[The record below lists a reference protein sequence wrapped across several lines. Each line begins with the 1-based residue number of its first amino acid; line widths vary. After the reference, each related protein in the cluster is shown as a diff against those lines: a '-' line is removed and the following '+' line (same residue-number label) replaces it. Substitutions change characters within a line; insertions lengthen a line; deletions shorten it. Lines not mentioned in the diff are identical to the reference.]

1 MKRIVVLDTIS
12 DEACR
17 RLEQETGWAVEKRL
31 GLTPEELPT
40 KVEDADVLIIRS
52 STRVTADVIAA
63 ARRLKVI
70 ARAGIGVDNID
81 VEAASERGI
90 RVVNTPGAT
99 TTSVAELAMGA
110 ILSLA
115 RSIHAADASV
125 RKGEWR
131 RSEFQGFEI
140 RGKLLGI
147 IGFGRIGREV
157 ARLAQAFGMRVVAT
171 DPYLEESHVAGVHL
185 HTLDDVL
192 GRADFVS
199 LHVPLEDESRGLLG
213 REQLA
218 KMKRGAYLLNFSRG
232 GLVDENALADLLES
246 GQLSGCALDT
256 YSVEPPGATIDRL
269 RAHPRTL
276 LLPHIGASTREG
288 QIRVGME
295 LVDNVAK
302 AVKKFMSD
310 RATRLAAEREAQEA
324 GLPAEAGAASE
335 IAGDEPK
342 A

>member
-1 MKRIVVLDTIS
+1 MKRIVVLDSIS

-17 RLEQETGWAVEKRL
+17 RLEQETGWTVEKRL
-31 GLTPEELPT
+31 GLSPEELPT
-40 KVEDADVLIIRS
+40 KVDDADVLIIRS
-52 STRVTADVIAA
+52 ATRLTADVIAA

-99 TTSVAELAMGA
+99 TSSVAELTLGA

-125 RKGEWR
+125 RKGEWKR
-131 RSEFQGFEI
+131 TEFQGFEI

-185 HTLDDVL
+185 HTLEDVL
-192 GRADFVS
+192 SRADFIT
-199 LHVPLEDESRGLLG
+199 LHVPLEEESKGLLG
-213 REQLA
+213 REQLTL
-218 KMKRGAYLLNFSRG
+218 MKRGAYLLNLSRG
-232 GLVDENALADLLES
+232 GLVDEDALADLLEA
-246 GQLSGCALDT
+246 GHLAGCALDT
-256 YSVEPPGATIDRL
+256 YTTEPPGASIDRL
-269 RAHPRTL
+269 RAHSRTL

-310 RATRLAAEREAQEA
+310 RAARLAAEREAQEA
-324 GLPAEAGAASE
+324 GLPAEAGATSE
-335 IAGDEPK
+335 LAGDEPQ